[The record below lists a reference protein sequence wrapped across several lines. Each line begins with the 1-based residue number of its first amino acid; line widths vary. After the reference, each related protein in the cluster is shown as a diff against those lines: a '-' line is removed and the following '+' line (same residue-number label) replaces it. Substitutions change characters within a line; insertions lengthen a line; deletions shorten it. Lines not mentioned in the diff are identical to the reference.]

1 MSRKNSYQQLER
13 NLGYRF
19 GELALLEQALT
30 HRSHS
35 RQHNERMEFLGD
47 ALLSAFVAEELC
59 ERFPEVREGT
69 LTRFRASLVK
79 KESLASLAQGMGLG
93 DSLRLGGGELK
104 SGGRQRASILADAL
118 EAVIC
123 AVYLDSSFEQCRQ
136 VVLQWYASR
145 FDQLSPEAEQR
156 DPKTQLQEWLQSRQR
171 PLPVYRLIAEGND
184 EKVPA
189 GQSEVLFRIGC
200 RIDGCADEIVAVA
213 ETRRLAEQAAAQ
225 VALERLSIDD

>member
-1 MSRKNSYQQLER
+1 M
-13 NLGYRF
+13 
-19 GELALLEQALT
+19 
-30 HRSHS
+30 
-35 RQHNERMEFLGD
+35 
-47 ALLSAFVAEELC
+47 
-59 ERFPEVREGT
+59 
-69 LTRFRASLVK
+69 
-79 KESLASLAQGMGLG
+79 
-93 DSLRLGGGELK
+93 
-104 SGGRQRASILADAL
+104 
-118 EAVIC
+118 IC